1 MEKHIEKMS
10 DIIDKHSSIND
21 EESTQSRSSSGKS
34 NGSTNSQ
41 SSKPDDST
49 TSPSDKSRR
58 TPTKLQLSRR
68 RSSRGGKRSAPK
80 SSNESRSGKPSPER
94 KRAPLGSQSSNANGD
109 QSNTGTRSTDEWNVS
124 GTGLG
129 LVATGA
135 IGLGFAAATVA
146 TAGGFAAVGILGGT
160 ATVMSGATGLA
171 GVTVGTVQLLASY
184 SASDREERRLNRQ
197 FDRATGIAFGVSSS
211 PGGGIGALVGATA
224 YFAAGPSD
232 PKAAV
237 TYINRG
243 ATIGDM
249 TQSVGEFGI
258 TLHGAFNKSDETI
271 DPLIDVGPVGY
282 STGTGLYSFLPAEE
296 KAKLNPFT
304 RTTP

>member
-1 MEKHIEKMS
+1 
-10 DIIDKHSSIND
+10 
-21 EESTQSRSSSGKS
+21 
-34 NGSTNSQ
+34 
-41 SSKPDDST
+41 
-49 TSPSDKSRR
+49 
-58 TPTKLQLSRR
+58 
-68 RSSRGGKRSAPK
+68 
-80 SSNESRSGKPSPER
+80 
-94 KRAPLGSQSSNANGD
+94 
-109 QSNTGTRSTDEWNVS
+109 
-124 GTGLG
+124 
-129 LVATGA
+129 
-135 IGLGFAAATVA
+135 
-146 TAGGFAAVGILGGT
+146 
-160 ATVMSGATGLA
+160 
-171 GVTVGTVQLLASY
+171 
-184 SASDREERRLNRQ
+184 
-197 FDRATGIAFGVSSS
+197 
-211 PGGGIGALVGATA
+211 LVGATA